1 MGQRVQ
7 KTMRTVKIE
16 NSKIF
21 NLVGEYKAKAL
32 EINKVVDEIEKIEKE
47 RNKIGLQI
55 QKLKDKLSPLVEKAT
70 ESEISEFEMVT
81 NIQQSKED
89 GVVEVDIFDQVEEY
103 KEALRKK
110 KAKGKTA

>member
-1 MGQRVQ
+1 ML
-7 KTMRTVKIE
+7 TVKIE
-16 NSKIF
+16 NIKIF

-110 KAKGKTA
+110 KAEGKTA

>member
-1 MGQRVQ
+1 
-7 KTMRTVKIE
+7 MRTIKIQ

-21 NLVGEYKAKAL
+21 TLVGEYKAKAQ

-70 ESEISEFEMVT
+70 ESEVGEFEMVT

-110 KAKGKTA
+110 KAEAKTA